1 MEVVALVFDFD
12 PLFSALVGSL
22 SILAAFV
29 GDLGR
34 MSRGVDHLMV
44 GELLALLY
52 LRIEIDQGH
61 FFE

>member
-12 PLFSALVGSL
+12 LLFSALVGSL

-34 MSRGVDHLMV
+34 MS
-44 GELLALLY
+44 
-52 LRIEIDQGH
+52 
-61 FFE
+61 